1 MFGRRRTTDRY
12 ADDRDV
18 VVEHGASLAK
28 GPALIAGSILMVFGL
43 AALLKNNDFPSFSA
57 QFPDGTAQGTSFL
70 GIEVNG
76 WTAFFSIVA
85 GALMLFGAA
94 QHHLAKLMSTIVG
107 LALLACAVIALI
119 DGDDVLGLAATN
131 AWTKA
136 AFAIAGGVILLNA
149 LMPRRTRTRELG
161 TVAPATARTTAAEPA
176 TTVHDREPVADRTVA
191 ADRDRPVA
199 ADRTAV
205 ADREAVADR
214 TTPVADA
221 DDDVPAPRRR
231 RRIFGRPGPREND
244 QPSYAGGPRT
254 QRTAV
259 RDDEPATTVAPGDP
273 DRPL

>member
-1 MFGRRRTTDRY
+1 MFGRRRRTDRY
-12 ADDRDV
+12 ADDRVDRDV
-18 VVEHGASLAK
+18 VVEHGPSLAK

-107 LALLACAVIALI
+107 LALIACAVIALI

-131 AWTKA
+131 GWTKA

-149 LMPRRTRTRELG
+149 LMPRRTRRREVATTTG
-161 TVAPATARTTAAEPA
+161 TAAGTTAAGTTAGTMHDRDRDGIDDRDEPGIQRRRGRFGRPVADEPVAGEPRTTAAEPA
-176 TTVHDREPVADRTVA
+176 TTVSGDRRTVGTDDDA
-191 ADRDRPVA
+191 TRIDRPE
-199 ADRTAV
+199 R
-205 ADREAVADR
+205 
-214 TTPVADA
+214 PV
-221 DDDVPAPRRR
+221 
-231 RRIFGRPGPREND
+231 
-244 QPSYAGGPRT
+244 
-254 QRTAV
+254 
-259 RDDEPATTVAPGDP
+259 
-273 DRPL
+273 